1 MIPGLELFD
10 ILKKEKKKGKK
21 LRSKWNFKRC
31 RSLVV
36 TNNVEERKEMKLI
49 RREITIIFQV
59 LLEDKKGV
67 LIRILDGERSKRHKG
82 NHFLTFPLAYDS
94 HVLKMFR

>member
-1 MIPGLELFD
+1 M
-10 ILKKEKKKGKK
+10 
-21 LRSKWNFKRC
+21 
-31 RSLVV
+31 
-36 TNNVEERKEMKLI
+36 EERKEMKLI

>member
-10 ILKKEKKKGKK
+10 ILKKEKKKKGKK

-36 TNNVEERKEMKLI
+36 TNNVEERRK
-49 RREITIIFQV
+49 
-59 LLEDKKGV
+59 
-67 LIRILDGERSKRHKG
+67 
-82 NHFLTFPLAYDS
+82 
-94 HVLKMFR
+94 

>member
-36 TNNVEERKEMKLI
+36 TNNGGTEKMKLI

-82 NHFLTFPLAYDS
+82 NHFLTFLLAYDS